1 MLNINTKV
9 NSLEKLQSYISYV
22 KKFAEMKTDENFQK
36 YIQEKCLNVV
46 KQMATT
52 LLFNSNYNTGMN
64 ELFSEYIENNKI
76 EPERNGFIIY
86 NNLSVATDSEG
97 YDGTFSVALAF
108 EYGTGIVGQ
117 DHPKANA
124 WEYNIKQHTN
134 GWAYYQNG
142 QFWFTKGF
150 EGFEIYRLS
159 AEEIKKQLKD
169 WVMNYKGK
177 TGGASTL

>member
-1 MLNINTKV
+1 MLKPNVKV
-9 NSLEKLQSYISYV
+9 NSLEKLQDYINYV
-22 KKFAEMKTDENFQK
+22 EKFSKMKTNKNFQK
-36 YIQEKCLNVV
+36 YIQQKCLDVV
-46 KQMATT
+46 IKTASN
-52 LLFNSNYNTGMN
+52 LFLNGDYNSMN
-64 ELFSEYIENNKI
+64 DLFALYIENNKI
-76 EPERNGFIIY
+76 REEINGFIIY
-86 NNLSVATDSEG
+86 NDLSVSTDTEG

-124 WEYNIKQHTN
+124 WEYNVKQHTN
-134 GWAYYQNG
+134 GWIYYQNG

-159 AEEIKKQLKD
+159 AEEIKNQLKD
-169 WVMNYKGK
+169 WIMNYEEN